1 MSASRAPLVVVTGT
15 GTEIGKTHVAV
26 ALLHA
31 WRHILEAR
39 GLERPR
45 VAGLKPVESGV
56 TPGATTDIATLEQ
69 ASTFHVK
76 RVSPPYMLTRAVSP
90 HLAAASEG
98 RTIEL
103 TEILRPI
110 HDARASADAVLVE
123 LAGGLF
129 TPLAAGLTNCDVA
142 RALEADAV
150 LLVVPD
156 RLGVLHDV
164 AAATRAAQ
172 AEGLTLTGILVVAPA
187 EPDASTGTNAA
198 ELSVV
203 TSLPVLAS
211 VPRATS
217 AAIAARDDVRAIV
230 GGLGGS

>member
-1 MSASRAPLVVVTGT
+1 MSPARAPLVVVTGT

-26 ALLHA
+26 ALLLA
-31 WRHILEAR
+31 WRQVLVAR
-39 GLERPR
+39 GLTGPR

-56 TPGATTDIATLEQ
+56 TPGAPTDAGTLEQ

-90 HLAAASEG
+90 HLAAAAEG
-98 RTIEL
+98 RTIAV

-110 HDARASADAVLVE
+110 EDARASADAVLVE

-129 TPLAAGLTNCDVA
+129 TPLAPGLTNCDVA
-142 RALEADAV
+142 RALGADAV

-164 AAATRAAQ
+164 AAATRAAK
-172 AEGLTLTGILVVAPA
+172 AEGLTLTGIIVVAPGA
-187 EPDASTGTNAA
+187 PDASTGTNAA

-203 TSLPVLAS
+203 TAIPVLAT

-217 AAIAARDDVRAIV
+217 EAIAQRDDVRAI
-230 GGLGGS
+230 LSRLTAP